1 MPARYETLDRAAQKI
16 RAAGRNGADLLA
28 VGFASCSR
36 HSRPKSPP
44 SPYHEGSS
52 ELQVANGANL
62 SESNRVAYELHRA
75 RSRSHFLFETAF
87 ERRTVPRP
95 ARALDPAAQKHHSTQ
110 ARCQPTSA
118 RLDSRPVRGIRVLT
132 SLQAHT
138 TNKVQNCSTL
148 MPRIWA
154 NPLEWR
160 TAAVEPIRDL
170 IFCSKRRFN

>member
-1 MPARYETLDRAAQKI
+1 MVPPRCQTLDPAAQKI
-16 RAAGRNGADLLA
+16 RAAGRNGADLLT
-28 VGFASCSR
+28 VGFAPCSR

-118 RLDSRPVRGIRVLT
+118 RLDSRPVRAIRVLT
-132 SLQAHT
+132 ALQVHT
-138 TNKVQNCSTL
+138 ASTVL
-148 MPRIWA
+148 NYRTRMARIG
-154 NPLEWR
+154 
-160 TAAVEPIRDL
+160 
-170 IFCSKRRFN
+170 